1 MKKAKLNI
9 IPAILLASLALVSV
23 SATASVITYEVRSIS
38 NSSFDNYQSGWSS
51 QSTAIS
57 STSLSDFNGSN
68 GGNNSYG
75 HLKVDF
81 TVSSAVAGSSVKFNF
96 APDAGYGGALYLDG
110 ILLSANATDLWWDG
124 SWSNTSELLIA
135 NVSSLSQG
143 NHVLDAYWAEGCCN
157 GGQGGQFSVND
168 QGWKALSVKNLDALA
183 VPEPGTMALVGIGL
197 AGLSLKRRK
206 QG

>member
-1 MKKAKLNI
+1 M
-9 IPAILLASLALVSV
+9 
-23 SATASVITYEVRSIS
+23 
-38 NSSFDNYQSGWSS
+38 
-51 QSTAIS
+51 
-57 STSLSDFNGSN
+57 
-68 GGNNSYG
+68 
-75 HLKVDF
+75 
-81 TVSSAVAGSSVKFNF
+81 AGSSVKFNF